1 MDGDVRIGW
10 SGNPFGIDLCS
21 GFGIIA
27 GNGMQV
33 MVNRFG
39 GVVWQQVQTA
49 GKSIAQKRLVEPVN
63 AQTTD
68 GVSVHECLF
77 CGLHGDSDIRA
88 VVDMPIEIKINR
100 VDTVLNLLKK
110 HAFGVKPAFLMALGS
125 SFGHDRNPVNE
136 RSKRHKPVCVYI
148 QM

>member
-1 MDGDVRIGW
+1 MDGDVRIGC

-27 GNGMQV
+27 GNGIITGNGIIAGNGMQV

-39 GVVWQQVQTA
+39 GVVGQQVQTA
-49 GKSIAQKRLVEPVN
+49 GKSIAQKRFVEPVN

-77 CGLHGDSDIRA
+77 CGLHGDRDVRA

-100 VDTVLNLLKK
+100 VDTVLNLL
-110 HAFGVKPAFLMALGS
+110 
-125 SFGHDRNPVNE
+125 
-136 RSKRHKPVCVYI
+136 
-148 QM
+148 